1 MPGAHLSSRKPGAF
15 TTSSAITSAW
25 KHFEI
30 YADDRDL
37 MFWMRELA
45 PETINTF
52 LSKQNLRT
60 AALPCLTNRPS
71 AKNYCRRCCPILQ
84 QGILRALKNGAIHW
98 PSAAYV
104 LRRLFS
110 GGRAVKA

>member
-37 MFWMRELA
+37 KFWMRELA
-45 PETINTF
+45 LETINTS
-52 LSKQNLRT
+52 LSKQKLPM
-60 AALPCLTNRPS
+60 AALPCQTNRPS
-71 AKNYCRRCCPILQ
+71 AKNYCRRCCPISQ
-84 QGILRALKNGAIHW
+84 QGMPRALKNGAIDW

-104 LRRLFS
+104 LKRL
-110 GGRAVKA
+110 